1 MKLYRLWPVLS
12 LCAAIVIPDEQVLS
26 NIAKLDA
33 NKNSVNKDSASFL
46 SSIESSV
53 QDAATDFRNALD
65 EALELAS
72 DAFTTQ
78 RLQSGASEAASW
90 ITNFFDH
97 HTDAEN
103 LPKDLKQLPQYLH
116 SRRPF
121 PPHHPSNK
129 TIYELIK
136 SSKYT
141 TILAKI
147 IDKDD
152 ELVQFLNSTEANH
165 TFFAPTDEAFS
176 KIPHHCPGR
185 DHDQDDDHEHH
196 KIPKEVIRAIFHY
209 HVAPGR
215 YSAADIFH
223 SQTVPTTLNESTL
236 GPDLPQRLAVRVGW
250 KGLTLNYY
258 SHIVAADIVSSLPR
272 DTNREHN

>member
-26 NIAKLDA
+26 DIAKLDT
-33 NKNSVNKDSASFL
+33 NKNSVNKESTSFL
-46 SSIESSV
+46 SSIESSI

-72 DAFTTQ
+72 DAFNTQ
-78 RLQSGASEAASW
+78 RLQSSASEAASW

-97 HTDAEN
+97 PTDAEN

-116 SRRPF
+116 PRRPF
-121 PPHHPSNK
+121 PPHHPSFNK

-147 IDKDD
+147 VDEDD
-152 ELVQFLNSTEANH
+152 ELVQFLNSTKANH
-165 TFFAPTDEAFS
+165 TVFAPTDEAFK
-176 KIPHHCPGR
+176 KIPHHRHGR
-185 DHDQDDDHEHH
+185 DHDRNYEHEHP
-196 KIPKEVIRAIFHY
+196 KIPKEVIRAIAHY
-209 HVAPGR
+209 HVAPGL
-215 YSAADIFH
+215 YSASDIFH
-223 SQTVPTTLNESTL
+223 SHTVPTTLNSSTL

-258 SHIVAADIVSSLPR
+258 SHIVAADIVSSGSP
-272 DTNREHN
+272 